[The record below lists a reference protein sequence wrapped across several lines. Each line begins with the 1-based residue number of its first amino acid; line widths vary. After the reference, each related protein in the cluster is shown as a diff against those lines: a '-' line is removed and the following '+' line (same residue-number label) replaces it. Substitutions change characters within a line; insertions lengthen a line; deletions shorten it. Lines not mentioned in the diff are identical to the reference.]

1 MNLFEVIDFLL
12 RLVFIDLS
20 ENAFIIILSL
30 IVMKKKLEYRK
41 VLPVI
46 IITTFISQFLY
57 ISNDAFVLD
66 RMILFISIVTTMLIF
81 RNIDFRE
88 LIKVVKSIAL
98 TMGVMV
104 IIQSIALLP
113 FILFLELDMN
123 IVKENVISLV
133 ALSIPTR
140 MMEWMAVYL
149 YYIKR
154 GIKNEEDN

>member
-1 MNLFEVIDFLL
+1 
-12 RLVFIDLS
+12 
-20 ENAFIIILSL
+20 
-30 IVMKKKLEYRK
+30 MKKKLEYRK